1 MTSWNSSPEMSCKGC
16 AVKRQLGAALLDG
29 VVGWWGFPW
38 GLIMTPVQIV
48 RNVVDMIGGPKA
60 SQPSSMLERIVRI
73 QSAAHVVQASQS
85 AQPANG

>member
-1 MTSWNSSPEMSCKGC
+1 
-16 AVKRQLGAALLDG
+16 VKRQLGAALLDG

-73 QSAAHVVQASQS
+73 KSAAHVVQASQS